1 MILKESKQSTI
12 AKCVNLTQEQKDKL
26 LTFFNG
32 SGQSLWSKID
42 WNKYKELTWDDFT
55 EVLNTVT
62 KSSKKRT
69 GNLVEGDDYF
79 KLGETEEYDIYF
91 VNSYRASV
99 TMASNQW
106 GQKVWTEV
114 PSWYMDDPSQDY
126 EPCQDNPHLWGG
138 AKWCVSMR
146 HTKRY
151 WDDYHG
157 ESYSSGYDFIFL
169 IHKSKPYKYALTMS
183 GMVVNSIWDEKDEPI
198 EGTSAMEYFKEIING
213 FSKELSAV
221 YKKVYGSDSMDDVS
235 KKIAKEFGEDA
246 VNAYVILFGHS
257 PVSREDFVDVYK
269 GWFQSNKTFFRS
281 YIVEHFGTLNN
292 MFKHCYS
299 SYMMVDGEKFEELVV
314 KLFDWREEEKEEFL
328 EKVKSTMDNSKYID
342 EYTAVAYVVMQEFNG
357 KYIDMI
363 PQMVLWDMLKY
374 DDLMTFFRVKMY
386 DNFYFIEN
394 DYDDEDEMELDDD
407 PEGFFDI

>member
-1 MILKESKQSTI
+1 
-12 AKCVNLTQEQKDKL
+12 
-26 LTFFNG
+26 
-32 SGQSLWSKID
+32 
-42 WNKYKELTWDDFT
+42 
-55 EVLNTVT
+55 
-62 KSSKKRT
+62 
-69 GNLVEGDDYF
+69 
-79 KLGETEEYDIYF
+79 
-91 VNSYRASV
+91 
-99 TMASNQW
+99 
-106 GQKVWTEV
+106 
-114 PSWYMDDPSQDY
+114 
-126 EPCQDNPHLWGG
+126 
-138 AKWCVSMR
+138 
-146 HTKRY
+146 
-151 WDDYHG
+151 
-157 ESYSSGYDFIFL
+157 
-169 IHKSKPYKYALTMS
+169 
-183 GMVVNSIWDEKDEPI
+183 
-198 EGTSAMEYFKEIING
+198 MEYFKEIING

-221 YKKVYGSDSMDDVS
+221 YKKVYGSESMDDVS

-314 KLFDWREEEKEEFL
+314 KLFDWREEEKDEFL
-328 EKVKSTMDNSKYID
+328 EKVKSTLDNSKYID
-342 EYTAVAYVVMQEFNG
+342 EYTAVAYVVMQEFDG

-394 DYDDEDEMELDDD
+394 DYDDNEVALDDD